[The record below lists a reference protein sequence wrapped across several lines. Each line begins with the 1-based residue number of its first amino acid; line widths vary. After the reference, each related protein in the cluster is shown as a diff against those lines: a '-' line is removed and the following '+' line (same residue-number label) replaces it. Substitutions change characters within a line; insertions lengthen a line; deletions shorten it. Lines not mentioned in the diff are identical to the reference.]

1 MIDSYKIVD
10 GTVNGQKK
18 MIEVHVFEDKTGKYL
33 SLDDTYNV
41 ITISL
46 ENISNELKHIVRK

>member
-18 MIEVHVFEDKTGKYL
+18 MIEIHVFENKTGKYL
-33 SLDDTYNV
+33 SLDDTHNV